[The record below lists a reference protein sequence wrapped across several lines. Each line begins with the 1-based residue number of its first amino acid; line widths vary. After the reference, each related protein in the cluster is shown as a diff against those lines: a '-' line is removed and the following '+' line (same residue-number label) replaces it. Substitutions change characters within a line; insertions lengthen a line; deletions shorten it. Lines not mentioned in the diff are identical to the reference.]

1 MAAIVLIKCDGAWNL
16 IFTFSAASGK
26 ESGGC
31 ERADDLNS
39 LLHSGGFL
47 RIKAAGFLPVF

>member
-31 ERADDLNS
+31 ERADDLN
-39 LLHSGGFL
+39 
-47 RIKAAGFLPVF
+47 